1 MASITLTPS
10 EKEIQAFLEHYQ
22 TSLAPSKNPYIR
34 YFLKLPQ
41 ATVSIYT
48 SGKVLLQG
56 EGAEKYAS
64 FFGYQVVEETSGQN
78 LPLIGTDEVGNGS
91 YFGGLAVVASFV
103 TPDQHDFLRKLGVG
117 DSKTLTDQ
125 KIRQIAPILK
135 EKIQHQALLLS
146 PSKYNE
152 VIGNRYN
159 AVSVKVALH
168 NQAIYLLLQK
178 GIQPEKIVIDAFT
191 SAKNYDKYLAQEA
204 NRFSNPISLE
214 EKAEGKYLA
223 VAVSSIIARDLFLE
237 NLENLGR
244 ELGYQLPSGAG
255 TASDKVASQIL
266 QAYGMQG
273 LNFCAKLHFKNTE
286 KAKKRLE
293 R

>member
-10 EKEIQAFLEHYQ
+10 EKDIQAFLEHYQ

-48 SGKVLLQG
+48 SGKILLQG
-56 EGAEKYAS
+56 EGTEKYAS
-64 FFGYQVVEETSGQN
+64 FFGYQAVEQTSGQN

-91 YFGGLAVVASFV
+91 YFGGLAVVATFV

-125 KIRQIAPILK
+125 KIRQITPILK

-152 VIGNRYN
+152 VIGDRYN

-178 GIQPEKIVIDAFT
+178 GVQPEKIVIDAFT

-214 EKAEGKYLA
+214 EKAEGKYLS
-223 VAVSSIIARDLFLE
+223 VAVSSVIARDLFLE

-273 LNFCAKLHFKNTE
+273 LSFCAKLHFKNTE